1 MPVILGG
8 NTSIYL
14 ASLTPPVTPFV
25 NEYSMSFD
33 GVDEYAKGS
42 STFSELDGQTKAT
55 WSYWV
60 KPTLGSTM
68 VLSRVSNSTSTSDF
82 VYMHFITST
91 GQLYASIGDTTRYST
106 AASNLLSNNTWSHV
120 LICYNGTLANGSKT
134 KIFING
140 VDSTSLDT
148 TTATSLVSA
157 NYPLSVGRRDQTP
170 TYYYNGFMDEVAL
183 WVGSDERA
191 NVADI
196 YNSGVPSDLSQLT
209 TPPSHWWRMGDG
221 DSWDGSKWTL
231 NDNIGSYNLESV
243 NMEEGDRVTDVP
255 GGVTPF
261 VNEYSMSFDGVDEYI
276 DLGTASNLEIT
287 DDFSIS
293 VWIKDSSALN
303 RGIICCGDRS
313 STSGWMI
320 YRNSSNKAVFSLYT
334 VNNKNATSTTSINTG
349 TWTNIIATFEK
360 NGTASQQLKIYINGV
375 LEGQGGWL
383 STQTP
388 TYAGTI
394 YKQIAFPYVGT
405 NDFEGLIDEASI
417 YNRLLTSQEISEISA
432 IPIDLSSYSPLSWWR
447 MGDGDTWNGSIW
459 TLTDN
464 GSGGNDAISVNMEE
478 GDRTTDK
485 P

>member
-1 MPVILGG
+1 MNGIGYG
-8 NTSIYL
+8 I
-14 ASLTPPVTPFV
+14 TPF
-25 NEYSMSFD
+25 M
-33 GVDEYAKGS
+33 GS
-42 STFSELDGQTKAT
+42 HG
-55 WSYWV
+55 
-60 KPTLGSTM
+60 
-68 VLSRVSNSTSTSDF
+68 
-82 VYMHFITST
+82 I
-91 GQLYASIGDTTRYST
+91 
-106 AASNLLSNNTWSHV
+106 
-120 LICYNGTLANGSKT
+120 LARS
-134 KIFING
+134 
-140 VDSTSLDT
+140 
-148 TTATSLVSA
+148 
-157 NYPLSVGRRDQTP
+157 
-170 TYYYNGFMDEVAL
+170 
-183 WVGSDERA
+183 
-191 NVADI
+191 
-196 YNSGVPSDLSQLT
+196 SG
-209 TPPSHWWRMGDG
+209 
-221 DSWDGSKWTL
+221 
-231 NDNIGSYNLESV
+231 
-243 NMEEGDRVTDVP
+243 

-405 NDFEGLIDEASI
+405 NEFEGLIDEASI
-417 YNRLLTSQEISEISA
+417 YNRLLTSQEISEISSS
-432 IPIDLSSYSPLSWWR
+432 PIDLSSYSPLSWWR
-447 MGDGDTWNGSIW
+447 MGDGDTFSTNW
-459 TLTDN
+459 TLIDN
-464 GSGGNDAISVNMEE
+464 GSGGNDATSVSMPEEARLPISPNSFSLNSFSFDGVDEFFNAGNDISRKVQTLTMSVWAKPTAFANDSILLNGNPNYGSQGIEIFWNFNNFRVRINGTNYSIGVGSGQNNWTHIAIAYDGNTLKRMVNGVQGADVVVGATINYTNYNGLKLGRSVYGYHIGYIDEVSFWDSDQSANFSTIYGNGVPTDLTSLSPLNWYRMGEEASWNGSAWTLTDQGSGGNDATSINMEE
-478 GDRTTDK
+478 ADKTGDQ
-485 P
+485 PYVI